1 MITKNTEKVF
11 LLDAYALI
19 YRAFFALNK
28 NPRMTSKGLNT
39 SAIIGF
45 LNTLYEVL
53 KNEKPSHIGIAFDLG
68 APTLRTENFCD
79 YKANREEMPPD
90 LRASIPYIIEIIKGF
105 NIPIYAAEGYEAD
118 DVIGTLAKKAEKAGF
133 LTYMMTP
140 DKDFGQLV
148 SDNIFI
154 YKPAKFNDPA
164 TVMGPKEVC
173 EKYGINTPTQLIDIL
188 GLWGDASDNIPGIPG
203 VGEKTASKFVQEYGS
218 LEGLLEHTDDLK
230 GKMKE
235 NVINFA
241 EQGRMSKML
250 ATINTEAPV
259 EFDAEELKL
268 KQPNLPA
275 LLKIFEELEFRTFA
289 KKFVADYGKNEIIDK
304 KITDKRETE
313 TVKKAAKEAAPKE
326 LDLFSELSENQENS
340 EFSLFSSK
348 DSFSSVKHDYKYVST
363 EKELDDLLKMLE
375 KAEVF
380 ACHFDWSGAEWRNP
394 LITKASEKED
404 FSTSVEMTF
413 AVKAHEAYS
422 CHFERNVTKWSEVEK
437 SSMNGNNQIITEN
450 KDFSIPLRSSR
461 NDKLMLFEKIFNDPS
476 KTIIGHNLKSVIAVL
491 RKHGI
496 ELKNKLFDTMI
507 AHYLIEP
514 EQRHTMDYLADVYLN
529 YTITNN
535 SAENADIA
543 FQLYEK
549 FKPILVENQLVKL
562 FDEIEMPLVPVLA
575 TMEANGV
582 KIDSDNLKQISEQQ
596 ALEIKDIENQIF
608 EAAGTEFNIA
618 SPKQLGEV
626 LFEKMKIKAPAKK
639 TKTGQY
645 PTGEEVLQKIIT
657 VHPIIQQILDYR
669 GLTKLKS
676 TYVDALPALISKEDG
691 LVHTSYNQAVTAT
704 GRLSSTNPNLQNI
717 PVRTDKG
724 REIRKAFV
732 PRDKN
737 HILLAA
743 DYSQIELRIIT
754 HLSGDPAMSE
764 AFREGLDIHAAT
776 AARVYKV
783 PIEEVTKDMRRHA
796 KAVNFGI
803 IYGMSAFGLAE
814 RLGISRSEAASI
826 IENYFKEYDGIQQYI
841 KNNIEFARQHG
852 YVETMLGRRR
862 YLRDINASNSVVR
875 NFAERNAVNAPIQG
889 SSADMIKI
897 AMANIHNELINRDLK
912 SKMILPV
919 HDELVFDAC
928 LDELEILKEIVN
940 DKMTNALPLNIPVV
954 VELNTGDNW
963 LEAH

>member
-1 MITKNTEKVF
+1 V
-11 LLDAYALI
+11 
-19 YRAFFALNK
+19 
-28 NPRMTSKGLNT
+28 
-39 SAIIGF
+39 
-45 LNTLYEVL
+45 
-53 KNEKPSHIGIAFDLG
+53 
-68 APTLRTENFCD
+68 
-79 YKANREEMPPD
+79 
-90 LRASIPYIIEIIKGF
+90 
-105 NIPIYAAEGYEAD
+105 
-118 DVIGTLAKKAEKAGF
+118 
-133 LTYMMTP
+133 
-140 DKDFGQLV
+140 
-148 SDNIFI
+148 
-154 YKPAKFNDPA
+154 
-164 TVMGPKEVC
+164 
-173 EKYGINTPTQLIDIL
+173 
-188 GLWGDASDNIPGIPG
+188 
-203 VGEKTASKFVQEYGS
+203 
-218 LEGLLEHTDDLK
+218 
-230 GKMKE
+230 
-235 NVINFA
+235 
-241 EQGRMSKML
+241 
-250 ATINTEAPV
+250 
-259 EFDAEELKL
+259 
-268 KQPNLPA
+268 
-275 LLKIFEELEFRTFA
+275 
-289 KKFVADYGKNEIIDK
+289 
-304 KITDKRETE
+304 
-313 TVKKAAKEAAPKE
+313 
-326 LDLFSELSENQENS
+326 
-340 EFSLFSSK
+340 
-348 DSFSSVKHDYKYVST
+348 
-363 EKELDDLLKMLE
+363 LE

-380 ACHFDWSGAEWRNP
+380 AIDIKTNGG
-394 LITKASEKED
+394 D

-413 AVKAHEAYS
+413 SVKAHEAYS

-450 KDFSIPLRSSR
+450 KDLFTRGECFRKAQVSIPLRSSR

-476 KTIIGHNLKSVIAVL
+476 KTIIGHNLKAVISIL
-491 RKHGI
+491 NRHGI
-496 ELKNKLFDTMI
+496 VLKNKLFDTMI

-529 YTITNN
+529 YQITNN
-535 SAENADIA
+535 SAENADINYQ
-543 FQLYEK
+543 FYEK
-549 FKPILVENQLVKL
+549 FKPILVENQLIKL
-562 FDEIEMPLVPVLA
+562 FEEIEMPLVPVLA
-575 TMEANGV
+575 TMESNGV
-582 KIDSDNLKQISEQQ
+582 KIDSDNLKQISEQM
-596 ALEIKDIENQIF
+596 AKEIQEIENQIF
-608 EAAGTEFNIA
+608 EYAGERFNIA
-618 SPKQLGEV
+618 SPRQLGEV
-626 LFEKMKIKAPAKK
+626 LFEKMQIKAPAKK

-645 PTGEEVLQKIIT
+645 PTGEEVLMKVIDK
-657 VHPIIQQILDYR
+657 HPIIQKILDYR

-676 TYVDALPALISKEDG
+676 TYVDALPNLISKEDDM
-691 LVHTSYNQAVTAT
+691 VHTSYNQAVTAT

-717 PVRTDKG
+717 PVRTERG

-732 PRDKN
+732 PRDKD

-754 HLSGDPAMSE
+754 HLSGDPAMTE

-826 IENYFKEYDGIQQYI
+826 IESYFKEYVGIQQYI

-912 SKMILPV
+912 SKMILQV

>member
-1 MITKNTEKVF
+1 MITKDTEKVF
-11 LLDAYALI
+11 FLDAYALI

-45 LNTLYEVL
+45 LNTLYEVIR
-53 KNEKPSHIGIAFDLG
+53 NEKPSHLGIAFDLG

-90 LRASIPYIIEIIKGF
+90 LRASIPYIIKIIEGF
-105 NIPIYAAEGYEAD
+105 NIPIYAVEGFEAD

-148 SDNIFI
+148 SDNIYI
-154 YKPAKFNDPA
+154 YKPAKFGDPA
-164 TVMGPKEVC
+164 MVMGPKEVC
-173 EKYGINTPTQLIDIL
+173 EKYGINTPEQLIDIL
-188 GLWGDASDNIPGIPG
+188 GLWGDAADNIPGIPG
-203 VGEKTASKFVQEYGS
+203 VGEKTAAKFIQQYGS
-218 LEGLLEHTDDLK
+218 MEGLFEHVDDLK

-235 NVINFA
+235 NVINFE

-250 ATINTEAPV
+250 ATINTDVPV
-259 EFDAEELKL
+259 EFDPDELKL
-268 KQPNLPA
+268 KTPNIKE
-275 LLKIFEELEFRTFA
+275 LLAIFDELEFRTFA
-289 KKFVADYGKNEIIDK
+289 KKFVADYKALAD
-304 KITDKRETE
+304 T
-313 TVKKAAKEAAPKE
+313 KAAEKKEIPVKTPVKTEKPAPKE
-326 LDLFSELSENQENS
+326 PDLFSVLSEDVENS
-340 EFSLFSSK
+340 EYSLFSTKATAASIA
-348 DSFSSVKHDYKYVST
+348 HDYKVVKT
-363 EKELDDLLKMLE
+363 DEELANLLKVLE
-375 KAEVF
+375 KAEIF
-380 ACHFDWSGAEWRNP
+380 AIDIKTNGGDS
-394 LITKASEKED
+394 
-404 FSTSVEMTF
+404 STTLGMTF
-413 AVKAHEAYS
+413 AVKAHEAFT
-422 CHFERNVTKWSEVEK
+422 CH
-437 SSMNGNNQIITEN
+437 N
-450 KDFSIPLRSSR
+450 KDFSTTLEMTKR
-461 NDKLMLFEKIFNDPS
+461 IFSDPS
-476 KTIIGHNLKSVIAVL
+476 KTIIGHNLKGVISIL
-491 RKHGI
+491 NRHGI
-496 ELKNKLFDTMI
+496 ALKNKLFDTMI

-529 YTITNN
+529 YQITNN
-535 SAENADIA
+535 SAENADINYQ
-543 FQLYEK
+543 FYEK
-549 FKPILVENQLVKL
+549 FKPILIDNQLIKL
-562 FDEIEMPLVPVLA
+562 FEEIEMPLVPVLA

-582 KIDSDNLKQISEQQ
+582 KIDSDNLGQISEQM
-596 ALEIKDIENQIF
+596 AKEIQEIENQIF
-608 EAAGTEFNIA
+608 EYAGERFNIA
-618 SPKQLGEV
+618 SPRQLGEV
-626 LFEKMKIKAPAKK
+626 LFDKMQIKAPAKK

-645 PTGEEVLQKIIT
+645 PTGEEVLMKVIDK
-657 VHPIIQQILDYR
+657 HPIIQKILDYR

-676 TYVDALPALISKEDG
+676 TYVDALPNLISKEDG

-717 PVRTDKG
+717 PVRTERG

-754 HLSGDPAMSE
+754 HLSGDPAMTE

-826 IENYFKEYDGIQQYI
+826 IESYFTEYGGIQQYI

-897 AMANIHNELINRDLK
+897 AMANIHNELINRGLK
-912 SKMILPV
+912 SKMILQV

>member
-1 MITKNTEKVF
+1 MITKNTEKIF

-53 KNEKPSHIGIAFDLG
+53 KNEKPSHIGVAFDLG

-118 DVIGTLAKKAEKAGF
+118 DVIGTLAKKAEKAGY

-164 TVMGPKEVC
+164 TIMGPKEVC

-241 EQGRMSKML
+241 DQGRMSKML

-259 EFDAEELKL
+259 EFDAEELKV

-289 KKFVADYGKNEIIDK
+289 KRLTADYKDKIDK
-304 KITDKRETE
+304 EDKKDKIEKP
-313 TVKKAAKEAAPKE
+313 VVIKEAAPKE
-326 LDLFSELSENQENS
+326 LDLFSELAENS
-340 EFSLFSSK
+340 EGSDYLLFSSK
-348 DSFSSVKHDYKYVST
+348 DSASSVQHDYKTVST
-363 EKELDDLLKMLE
+363 EKELDDLLKKLE
-375 KAEVF
+375 KAAVF
-380 ACHFDWSGAEWRNP
+380 AVDIETGGISFVIKS
-394 LITKASEKED
+394 
-404 FSTSVEMTF
+404 
-413 AVKAHEAYS
+413 HEAYS
-422 CHFERNVTKWSEVEK
+422 CHFEWSEAE
-437 SSMNGNNQIITEN
+437 
-450 KDFSIPLRSSR
+450 SR
-461 NDKLMLFEKIFNDPS
+461 NLIKNQTEISPLPAVGRNDEIIQRFLPIFSNPS
-476 KTIIGHNLKSVIAVL
+476 KTIIGHNLKSVISIL
-491 RKHGI
+491 RRNGI
-496 ELKNKLFDTMI
+496 ELRNKLFDTMI

-529 YTITNN
+529 YTVTNN

-543 FQLYEK
+543 YQLYEK
-549 FKPILVENQLVKL
+549 FKPILVENQVDKL
-562 FDEIEMPLVPVLA
+562 FNEIEMPLVPVLA

-596 ALEIKDIENQIF
+596 ALEIKGIENQIF

-645 PTGEEVLQKIIT
+645 PTGEEVLQKIIN

-754 HLSGDPAMSE
+754 HLSGDPAMSD

-783 PIEEVTKDMRRHA
+783 PIDQVTKDMRRHA

-826 IENYFKEYDGIQQYI
+826 IENYFKEYVGIQQYI

-862 YLRDINASNSVVR
+862 YLRDINAHNSVVR

-897 AMANIHNELINRDLK
+897 AMSNIYKAMNDKQLQ
-912 SKMILPV
+912 SKMILQV

-940 DKMTNALPLNIPVV
+940 DKMVNALPLNIPVV
-954 VELNTGDNW
+954 VELNTGENW

>member
-1 MITKNTEKVF
+1 MDFHAKFSIFAENYVEIMITKDTEKVF
-11 LLDAYALI
+11 FLDAYALI

-45 LNTLYEVL
+45 LNTLYEVI
-53 KNEKPSHIGIAFDLG
+53 KNEKPSHLGIAFDLG
-68 APTLRTENFCD
+68 APTLRTDNFCD

-90 LRASIPYIIEIIKGF
+90 LRASIPYIIKIIKGF
-105 NIPIYAAEGYEAD
+105 NIPIYACEGFEAD

-164 TVMGPKEVC
+164 TIMGPKEVC

-188 GLWGDASDNIPGIPG
+188 GLWGDAADNIPGIPG
-203 VGEKTASKFVQEYGS
+203 VGEKTAAKFIQQYGS
-218 LEGLLEHTDDLK
+218 MEGLFEHVDELK

-235 NVINFA
+235 NVINFE

-250 ATINTEAPV
+250 ATINTDVPV

-268 KQPNLPA
+268 KAPNINELLA
-275 LLKIFEELEFRTFA
+275 LFEELEFRTFA
-289 KKFVADYGKNEIIDK
+289 KRIVADYKAYTAHETDTTNK
-304 KITDKRETE
+304 KEPETK
-313 TVKKAAKEAAPKE
+313 VVAKEAAPKE
-326 LDLFSELSENQENS
+326 LDLFSELSESSENL
-340 EFSLFSSK
+340 EYSLFSSK
-348 DSFSSVKHDYKYVST
+348 DSVSSVQHDYKIVST
-363 EKELDDLLKMLE
+363 EKELDDLLKKLE

-380 ACHFDWSGAEWRNP
+380 AID
-394 LITKASEKED
+394 ITQNEISFASK
-404 FSTSVEMTF
+404 S
-413 AVKAHEAYS
+413 HEAYS
-422 CHFERNVTKWSEVEK
+422 CHFELVEK
-437 SSMNGNNQIITEN
+437 SSLNENKHMISGN
-450 KDFSIPLRSSR
+450 KDFSTPLRSARNDGEENASR
-461 NDKLMLFEKIFNDPS
+461 NDEIIQRFLPIFSNPA
-476 KTIIGHNLKSVIAVL
+476 KTIIGHNLKSVISIL
-491 RKHGI
+491 CRHGI
-496 ELKNKLFDTMI
+496 SLKNKLFDTMI

-529 YTITNN
+529 YNITNN
-535 SAENADIA
+535 SAENADVA
-543 FQLYEK
+543 YQLYEK
-549 FKPILVENQLVKL
+549 FKPILVENKLEKL
-562 FDEIEMPLVPVLA
+562 FNEIEMPLVPVLA

-596 ALEIKDIENQIF
+596 ALEIQDIENKIF

-645 PTGEEVLQKIIT
+645 PTGEEVLQKIIN

-783 PIEEVTKDMRRHA
+783 PIQEVTKDMRRHA

-826 IENYFKEYDGIQQYI
+826 IENYFKEYVGIQQYI

-897 AMANIHNELINRDLK
+897 AMSNIYKAMNDKQLQ
-912 SKMILPV
+912 SKMILQV
-919 HDELVFDAC
+919 HDELVFDAVK
-928 LDELEILKEIVN
+928 DELDVLKEIVN
-940 DKMTNALPLNIPVV
+940 DKMVNALPLNIPVV
-954 VELNTGDNW
+954 VELNTGENW